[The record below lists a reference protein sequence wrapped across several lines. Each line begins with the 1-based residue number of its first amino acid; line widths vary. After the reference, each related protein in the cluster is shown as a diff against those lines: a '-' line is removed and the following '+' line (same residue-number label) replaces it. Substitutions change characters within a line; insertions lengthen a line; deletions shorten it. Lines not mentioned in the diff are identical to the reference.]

1 MISKS
6 TLDISKI
13 IVCLFTGCLLVGIIA
28 LDSFGGVCGLM
39 AVVRHTFRDKWSY
52 FQYEYVGCNFGS
64 AVPRKKL
71 VLVKGL
77 WLKFQLG
84 HFVFLIPC

>member
-6 TLDISKI
+6 TVDISKI

-39 AVVRHTFRDKWSY
+39 AVSGSSY
-52 FQYEYVGCNFGS
+52 F
-64 AVPRKKL
+64 P
-71 VLVKGL
+71 
-77 WLKFQLG
+77 
-84 HFVFLIPC
+84 